1 MTTWTTSPIQFPFS
15 PDQGN
20 FIVRDINFNNY
31 NLIISELDRM
41 ELYFSINLQ
50 CH

>member
-1 MTTWTTSPIQFPFS
+1 MMTTRTTSSIQFPFN

-20 FIVRDINFNNY
+20 FRDINFNNY
-31 NLIISELDRM
+31 NLIISWLDRI